1 MGPVVNQQNEL
12 AEPRATS
19 NSESASQASAPPP
32 AANSPEQQG
41 GDSGKRRVGRRAGRS
56 ATREEIL
63 NAARPMFAER
73 GFAGTS
79 IRAIAREAKVDPA
92 LVMHYF
98 GDKEGLFRSALELP
112 VNPREILSKVIEGDR
127 EKLPERIITTFL
139 AVWEGPVTGEAM
151 QAIVRRVFGE
161 PDSFN
166 LVRDFMGELII
177 ESLSPALKDVPEDEA
192 RTRISL
198 VVSQMLGFVLGRY
211 VVGLD
216 SLQRMTQ
223 EEIVTYLEPT
233 LRRYLL
239 TDLGDLDTSAGEL
252 S

>member
-1 MGPVVNQQNEL
+1 
-12 AEPRATS
+12 
-19 NSESASQASAPPP
+19 
-32 AANSPEQQG
+32 
-41 GDSGKRRVGRRAGRS
+41 
-56 ATREEIL
+56 
-63 NAARPMFAER
+63 
-73 GFAGTS
+73 
-79 IRAIAREAKVDPA
+79 
-92 LVMHYF
+92 
-98 GDKEGLFRSALELP
+98 
-112 VNPREILSKVIEGDR
+112 LSKVIEGDR

-192 RTRISL
+192 RARISL

-216 SLQRMTQ
+216 SLQRMTH

-233 LRRYLL
+233 LR
-239 TDLGDLDTSAGEL
+239 
-252 S
+252 

>member
-1 MGPVVNQQNEL
+1 
-12 AEPRATS
+12 
-19 NSESASQASAPPP
+19 
-32 AANSPEQQG
+32 
-41 GDSGKRRVGRRAGRS
+41 
-56 ATREEIL
+56 
-63 NAARPMFAER
+63 
-73 GFAGTS
+73 
-79 IRAIAREAKVDPA
+79 
-92 LVMHYF
+92 
-98 GDKEGLFRSALELP
+98 
-112 VNPREILSKVIEGDR
+112 
-127 EKLPERIITTFL
+127 
-139 AVWEGPVTGEAM
+139 
-151 QAIVRRVFGE
+151 
-161 PDSFN
+161 
-166 LVRDFMGELII
+166 MGELII

>member
-1 MGPVVNQQNEL
+1 
-12 AEPRATS
+12 
-19 NSESASQASAPPP
+19 
-32 AANSPEQQG
+32 
-41 GDSGKRRVGRRAGRS
+41 
-56 ATREEIL
+56 
-63 NAARPMFAER
+63 FAER

-112 VNPREILSKVIEGDR
+112 VNPRKILTKVIEGDR

-177 ESLSPALKDVPEDEA
+177 ESLSPALKDVPEDE
-192 RTRISL
+192 
-198 VVSQMLGFVLGRY
+198 
-211 VVGLD
+211 
-216 SLQRMTQ
+216 
-223 EEIVTYLEPT
+223 
-233 LRRYLL
+233 
-239 TDLGDLDTSAGEL
+239 
-252 S
+252 